1 MDAKG
6 GYKHGKDPDKCIQ
19 AFIESAQLV
28 DPFYSRFNI
37 SPRTYMSGTK
47 RIGIDVGSVSEIH
60 NIGYLRTQE
69 GTDSDHVVGYLYRLG
84 CETVHARA
92 D

>member
-28 DPFYSRFNI
+28 DPFYGRFNI
-37 SPRTYMSGTK
+37 SPRTYMWGK
-47 RIGIDVGSVSEIH
+47 NQINIALVDVGSVPVICS
-60 NIGYLRTQE
+60 IGYLGTHE
-69 GTDSDHVVGYLYRLG
+69 GTDSDHVVGYIDSDEKLFM
-84 CETVHARA
+84 
-92 D
+92 